1 MYASNVE
8 RAGGARDE
16 SEVYINY
23 SREELSA
30 MLRRIENR
38 CRQLA
43 ENGEKTVI
51 KRRGSGEEAA
61 RMPQLRTSNEPR
73 EHRLIRYSAE

>member
-16 SEVYINY
+16 SEVYIDY

-51 KRRGSGEEAA
+51 KRRENGENASTANLE
-61 RMPQLRTSNEPR
+61 RTLRK
-73 EHRLIRYSAE
+73 